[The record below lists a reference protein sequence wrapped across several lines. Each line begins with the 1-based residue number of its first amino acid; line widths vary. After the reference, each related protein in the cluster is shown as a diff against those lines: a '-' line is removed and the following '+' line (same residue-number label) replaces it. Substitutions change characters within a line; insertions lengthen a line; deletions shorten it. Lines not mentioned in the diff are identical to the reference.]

1 MSLPIRT
8 RITLWYL
15 ALLTAVVLAAAALLL
30 LRLRSGLIGG
40 LDEGLATRAA
50 QISLGLQRGCEGEF
64 RDVTDASL
72 VGLPLGESAAQLL
85 APDGS
90 VRESTGDAAAN
101 QPLIDQGSIT
111 QIVNGGTYRATVTA
125 SPDAEP
131 FRVLAVA
138 MPAGQCD
145 GVIAVA
151 TSQDGVAKSVREL
164 TLLLLIAGPG
174 VILLAGAGGWW
185 LTGRAL
191 SPVARMTEE
200 ADAIGVERLDERI
213 EVPAADDELR
223 HLASTLNSMLDR
235 LARGLEDRR
244 RFVADAS
251 HELRT
256 PLAVMRSELDVGLRD
271 PDLRGSARETLSSTV
286 QEVERMQATVENLLT
301 LARADDGSLGLLRE
315 DVDLLQVAN
324 AVATSSESSAK
335 SADVH
340 IAVSGPSVRAY
351 ADRLR
356 IEQVLNNLVQ
366 NAIRYSPPASEIC
379 VETWEDGT
387 VVGCSVRDSGPGVP
401 SHIADRIFER
411 FVRADP
417 TRSQDG
423 GSGLGLAISREI
435 IGAHGGDIW
444 LDTGSNGGAIFSFG
458 VPRVTANG
466 LGEA

>member
-1 MSLPIRT
+1 MALSIRT

-15 ALLTAVVLAAAALLL
+15 LLLTIVVVTVSAVLVV
-30 LRLRSGLIGG
+30 RLQSGLIAG

-64 RDVTDASL
+64 RDVSDASL

-101 QPLIDQGSIT
+101 QPLIDQASVG
-111 QIVNGGTYRATVTA
+111 QILNGGTYRATVSTV
-125 SPDAEP
+125 PDAEP
-131 FRVLAVA
+131 FRILAVA
-138 MPAGQCD
+138 LPAGQCN

-151 TSQDGVAKSVREL
+151 TSQDSIARSVRQL
-164 TLLLLIAGPG
+164 TILLLVAGPG
-174 VILLAGAGGWW
+174 VIFLAGAGGWW

-200 ADAIGVERLDERI
+200 ADAIGVERLDERV

-223 HLASTLNSMLDR
+223 HLATTLNSMLDR

-271 PDLRGSARETLSSTV
+271 PDLQGSARETLTSTA
-286 QEVERMQATVENLLT
+286 QEVERMQAIVENLLT

-315 DVDLLQVAN
+315 ELDLLQVATDI
-324 AVATSSESSAK
+324 ATAAEPSAK
-335 SADVH
+335 AADVH
-340 IAVSGPSVRAY
+340 IAVSGPPARAY

-356 IEQVLNNLVQ
+356 IEQVLSNLLQ
-366 NAIRYSPPASEIC
+366 NAIRYSPPASEVCI
-379 VETWEDGT
+379 ETWDDGR
-387 VVGCSVRDSGPGVP
+387 VVGCSVRDAGPGVP
-401 SHIADRIFER
+401 GHMSERIFER
-411 FVRADP
+411 FVRGDHA
-417 TRSQDG
+417 RSPDG

-435 IGAHGGDIW
+435 VGAHGGDIW
-444 LDTGSNGGAIFSFG
+444 LDAGSNGGATFSFH
-458 VPRVTANG
+458 VPRVATKEP
-466 LGEA
+466 GET